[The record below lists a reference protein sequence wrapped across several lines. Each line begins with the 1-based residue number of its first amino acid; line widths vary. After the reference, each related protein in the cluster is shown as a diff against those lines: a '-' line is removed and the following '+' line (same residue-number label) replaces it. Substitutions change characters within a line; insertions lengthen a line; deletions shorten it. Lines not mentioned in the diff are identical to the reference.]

1 MSRQTITDFLEAR
14 IAEDK
19 EEAEHFLERYRQ
31 GEDISKRRWL
41 RILREAE
48 AKSVIVSKHEP
59 VDYSGIGMESPNACQ
74 LCGVSTGM
82 GDWEWVENSF
92 PCDTLKAV
100 AAVYADHPDYEK
112 EWVL

>member
-1 MSRQTITDFLEAR
+1 MNITDFLEAR

-19 EEAEHFLERYRQ
+19 EEAEHFLERYKQ

-48 AKSVIVSKHEP
+48 AKQAIASFH
-59 VDYSGIGMESPNACQ
+59 Q
-74 LCGVSTGM
+74 LRSDMLCSTC
-82 GDWEWVENSF
+82 VETGPDAQAF

-100 AAVYADHPDYEK
+100 AAVYRDHPDYRQ
-112 EWVL
+112 EWAL